1 MVSARSSVTPCATP
15 CATQMRAHRCIGL
28 AQSAQPSPKKLKVL
42 GGATNRIAVEP
53 AGVDKEEEVAINE
66 EVAAAVEELAPL
78 PVYEDGPTRQCPISD
93 PVLLGAD
100 FLQEGIE
107 LIQSIHSAAGT
118 SPQQKLIPVEVYR
131 WVLRSIGKI
140 RHTCV
145 QIRDRLPFT
154 RRPRTW
160 TWCACPLN
168 RRNARF
174 STAAA
179 LEAVPLPC

>member
-42 GGATNRIAVEP
+42 GEATNRIAVEP

-93 PVLLGAD
+93 PVLLGVD

-118 SPQQKLIPVEVYR
+118 SPQQKSQRPLSHCSR
-131 WVLRSIGKI
+131 
-140 RHTCV
+140 
-145 QIRDRLPFT
+145 T
-154 RRPRTW
+154 RGR
-160 TWCACPLN
+160 A
-168 RRNARF
+168 
-174 STAAA
+174 TAAWRSRSSGKRRDSTTVWHA
-179 LEAVPLPC
+179 LN